1 MHIANPNIWMSNLDT
16 DQRYRPKNG
25 NLPTKNGK
33 KNARNKTY
41 R

>member
-16 DQRYRPKNG
+16 DKRNHSKNG
-25 NLPTKNGK
+25 NMPTQNGK